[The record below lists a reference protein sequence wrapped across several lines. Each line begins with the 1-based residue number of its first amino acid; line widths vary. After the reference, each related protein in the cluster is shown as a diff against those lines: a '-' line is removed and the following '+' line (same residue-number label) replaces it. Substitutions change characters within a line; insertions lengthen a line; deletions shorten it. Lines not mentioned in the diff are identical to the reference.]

1 MANTLKQ
8 MKKFILLVAAVV
20 TLAVRLN
27 AQDWQLNIEQ
37 AKQIAQNENK
47 TIILVFQ
54 GSDWCAPC
62 IRLDKEV
69 WSTQAFID
77 YSKEHFVMLKADFPR
92 KKQHALDEEQTARNK
107 KLAETY
113 NQQGYFPYVV
123 LLDAEGKVLGS
134 TGYKKMAPSEYI
146 AHLESFIQ

>member
-8 MKKFILLVAAVV
+8 MKKFMLLVAAVV
-20 TLAVRLN
+20 TLAARLN

-92 KKQHALDEEQTARNK
+92 KKQNALDEEQTVHNK

-123 LLDAEGKVLGS
+123 LLDAEGEVLGS